1 LRERRPPD
9 FHFHDWT
16 NRPEG
21 FGALKMARMVN
32 RIVKWVAKAVGAL
45 ALIVVAGLAALLA
58 ALWVDHGRSTPLPA
72 PSGPYKV
79 GRTTYIWRDE
89 TRINPYAPVA
99 VKQDLAVWI
108 WYPAA
113 PMPSTRKS
121 EYLPGYW
128 SRALVRHEG
137 FILGRLL
144 SRDLTRVEGNSWSD
158 AEVSGEEAMYPVV
171 ILRAGGGALSSDYTT
186 LAEDL
191 ASHGYV
197 VVSFDAPY
205 RTVITAFPDG
215 RVATRAAG
223 GDFDRMPSSTTTQHL
238 ATQLMSVW
246 IADSKFV
253 LDQLQE
259 LDANDPTGRF
269 TGKFDMQKVGV
280 AGHSLGGATAAQFCH
295 DDPRCAAGIDIDG
308 MPFGNVIQ
316 DGLHQPFFFLMSDH
330 SREESGS
337 ESQTVERNIES
348 IYDHVPDGKRWGMTI
363 MGANHFTFSDQVF
376 TKSPILMFF
385 LRRAGVMGSLE
396 KRRGL
401 AITNA
406 CVHAF
411 FDVYLKGAPAKEMS
425 SLPSLYPELKIGIT
439 PAFPEQQTH

>member
-1 LRERRPPD
+1 
-9 FHFHDWT
+9 
-16 NRPEG
+16 
-21 FGALKMARMVN
+21 MVI
-32 RIVKWVAKAVGAL
+32 RIKRVVKAVGVL
-45 ALIVVAGLAALLA
+45 ALIALAALTVLLA
-58 ALWVDHGRSTPLPA
+58 ALWVDHGRSIPLPA
-72 PSGPYKV
+72 PSGSYKV
-79 GRTTYIWRDE
+79 GRATYLWRDE
-89 TRINPYAPVA
+89 TRINAYAPIA
-99 VKQDLAVWI
+99 FTKQDLAVWI

-113 PMPSTRKS
+113 PTPSTRKS

-128 SRALVRHEG
+128 IRALERHEG

-144 SRDLTRVEGNSWSD
+144 SRDLTRVEAHSWSGP
-158 AEVSGEEAMYPVV
+158 EVSSEQAMYPVV
-171 ILRAGGGALSSDYTT
+171 ILRAGGRALSSDYTT

-191 ASHGYV
+191 ASHGYI

-223 GDFDRMPSSTTTQHL
+223 GDFDRMPSATTTQHL

-259 LDANDPTGRF
+259 LNANDPTGRF
-269 TGKFDMQKVGV
+269 KGKFDLQKVGI

-308 MPFGNVIQ
+308 MPFGNVIRE
-316 DGLHQPFFFLMSDH
+316 GLHQPFFFLMSDH
-330 SREESGS
+330 SRESGS
-337 ESQTVERNIES
+337 EPQMVERNIES
-348 IYDHVPDGKRWGMTI
+348 IYDHVPEGKRWGLTI
-363 MGANHFTFSDQVF
+363 MGANHFTFSDQMF

-401 AITNA
+401 AITSA
-406 CVHAF
+406 CVLTF
-411 FDVYLKGAPAKEMS
+411 FEVYLKGAPAEEMN
-425 SLPSLYPELKIGIT
+425 SLPGLYPELKIGIT
-439 PAFPEQQTH
+439 TAFPQQQAP

>member
-32 RIVKWVAKAVGAL
+32 RIVKWVAKAVGVL
-45 ALIVVAGLAALLA
+45 ALIVVAGLTALLA

-191 ASHGYV
+191 GSHGYV

-425 SLPSLYPELKIGIT
+425 SLPSLNPELKIGIT

>member
-1 LRERRPPD
+1 
-9 FHFHDWT
+9 
-16 NRPEG
+16 
-21 FGALKMARMVN
+21 MARMVN
-32 RIVKWVAKAVGAL
+32 RIVKRVAKAVGVL
-45 ALIVVAGLAALLA
+45 ALITVAGLAVLLA

-79 GRTTYIWRDE
+79 GRTTYIWTDE
-89 TRINPYAPVA
+89 TRVNPYAPVA
-99 VKQDLAVWI
+99 GTKQDLAVWI

-113 PMPSTRKS
+113 PTSSTQKS

-128 SRALVRHEG
+128 IRALEQHEG
-137 FILGRLL
+137 FILARLL
-144 SRDLTRVEGNSWSD
+144 SRNLTRVETHSWTD
-158 AEVSGEEAMYPVV
+158 AEVSSEQAMYPVI

-191 ASHGYV
+191 ASHGYI
-197 VVSFDAPY
+197 VVSLDAPY

-215 RVATRAAG
+215 RVATRASG
-223 GDFDRMPSSTTTQHL
+223 GDFDRMPSSPNTQHL
-238 ATQLMSVW
+238 ATQLMSAW
-246 IADSKFV
+246 IADTKFV

-259 LDANDPTGRF
+259 LNANDPAGRF
-269 TGKFDMQKVGV
+269 KGKFDMQKVGI

-295 DDPRCAAGIDIDG
+295 DDPRCKAGIDIDG

-330 SREESGS
+330 SRESGS
-337 ESQTVERNIES
+337 EPQTVERNIES
-348 IYDHVPDGKRWGMTI
+348 IYDHVPEGKRWGMTI
-363 MGANHFTFSDQVF
+363 MGANHFTFSDQMF

-401 AITNA
+401 AITGA
-406 CVHAF
+406 CVHTF
-411 FDVYLKGAPAKEMS
+411 FDVYLKGAPVEEMN
-425 SLPSLYPELKIGIT
+425 SLPNLYPELKIGINT
-439 PAFPEQQTH
+439 AFPHQQAH